1 MLRFKTVIGGLSL
14 CMACFAATAAEP
26 TFTPR
31 PPPTALVPAGKNAA
45 DLPPP
50 RAPTSPA
57 PVNVGTLG
65 LPPVSPSPRIIV
77 APPPLPAPSAS
88 VSPAPAQ
95 PTPAQAKPALSPKPA
110 VLKETLVRAAPIDV
124 VRAAPIDNLR
134 AAPVKGPAPVKP
146 AEPAPIKTA
155 KQSSP
160 DRRTP
165 VADFSAWEK
174 NCLLPEDLP
183 PLKAPVK
190 IGAAA
195 QARVDVFIRSRPDC
209 AAAILDVLATGEA
222 VQVEGRSGG
231 WWRVRNRRWGSF
243 WVGERLLAPMQQ
255 R

>member
-1 MLRFKTVIGGLSL
+1 MSRFKTVIGGLSL

-57 PVNVGTLG
+57 PVNAGTLG

-77 APPPLPAPSAS
+77 APPALPVPSAS

-95 PTPAQAKPALSPKPA
+95 TTPAQAKPA
-110 VLKETLVRAAPIDV
+110 VLKETL

-155 KQSSP
+155 KQSP
-160 DRRTP
+160 ADRRTP
-165 VADFSAWEK
+165 VADFSSWEK

-183 PLKAPVK
+183 PLKTPVK

-195 QARVDVFIRSRPDC
+195 QARVDVFIRRRPSC
-209 AAAILDVLATGEA
+209 RASILDVLATGET
-222 VQVEGRSGG
+222 VQVEGRSDG